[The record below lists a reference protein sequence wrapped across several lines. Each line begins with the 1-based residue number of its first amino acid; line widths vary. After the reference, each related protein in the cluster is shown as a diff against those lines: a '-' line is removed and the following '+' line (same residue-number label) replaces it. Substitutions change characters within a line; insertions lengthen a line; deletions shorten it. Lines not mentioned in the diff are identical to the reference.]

1 MLSKRYKRTEMSI
14 LTALICSTAFYRQV
28 LKNIVLIANFPNRH
42 FRDNGLAEAS
52 VVIKEK
58 LVVTDIRR
66 VGQLQEALRVAKLL
80 FTSACLK

>member
-1 MLSKRYKRTEMSI
+1 MSI
-14 LTALICSTAFYRQV
+14 LNALICSTIILSASLQEHRAHCKFFK
-28 LKNIVLIANFPNRH
+28 LL

-58 LVVTDIRR
+58 LVVMDIRR
-66 VGQLQEALRVAKLL
+66 VGQLQEPLRVAKLL